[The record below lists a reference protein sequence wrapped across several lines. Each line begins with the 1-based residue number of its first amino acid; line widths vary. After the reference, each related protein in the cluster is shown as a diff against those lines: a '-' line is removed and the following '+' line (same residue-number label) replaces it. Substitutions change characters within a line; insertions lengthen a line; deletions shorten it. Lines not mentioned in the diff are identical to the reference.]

1 MRLREETGMDYSDTE
16 YGYEYSDT
24 QEMLADAEGF
34 DSQHRLVG
42 GRTEK

>member
-1 MRLREETGMDYSDTE
+1 MDYSDTE
-16 YGYEYSDT
+16 YGYEYSNT
-24 QEMLADAEGF
+24 QEMLADAEDF